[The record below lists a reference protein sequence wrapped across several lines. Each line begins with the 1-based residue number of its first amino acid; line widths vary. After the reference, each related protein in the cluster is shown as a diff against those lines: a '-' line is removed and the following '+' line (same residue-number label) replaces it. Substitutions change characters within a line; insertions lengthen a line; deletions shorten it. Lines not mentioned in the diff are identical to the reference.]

1 MCFHVFLRLLIQYG
15 FIILFFCKKQNS
27 LHCSLKIHVCSRGG
41 GGGMGGCTWYI
52 PMLEREPS
60 SSFSH
65 MCVCVYKYIICMCIV
80 SSLCVGACGAFR
92 CSPLLLSLSL
102 FLSSYNC
109 RRCWL
114 RWRGGGRQTHFVVIL
129 IAASLKRTPQST
141 PWTWWDRP
149 P

>member
-1 MCFHVFLRLLIQYG
+1 MYAAGV
-15 FIILFFCKKQNS
+15 
-27 LHCSLKIHVCSRGG
+27 VE
-41 GGGMGGCTWYI
+41 GGMGGCTWYI

-80 SSLCVGACGAFR
+80 SSLCVVACGAFR

>member
-1 MCFHVFLRLLIQYG
+1 MCPRVASITISIRIYL
-15 FIILFFCKKQNS
+15 LFFFFFKKQNL

-41 GGGMGGCTWYI
+41 GGGGMGGVLGTFPCWKGNLALVSLI
-52 PMLEREPS
+52 
-60 SSFSH
+60 
-65 MCVCVYKYIICMCIV
+65 CVCVCLYMYVYCEQPLCRCVRCISML
-80 SSLCVGACGAFR
+80 SSPG
-92 CSPLLLSLSL
+92 LSLS
-102 FLSSYNC
+102 LSSYNC

-114 RWRGGGRQTHFVVIL
+114 GWRGGGRQTHFVVIL